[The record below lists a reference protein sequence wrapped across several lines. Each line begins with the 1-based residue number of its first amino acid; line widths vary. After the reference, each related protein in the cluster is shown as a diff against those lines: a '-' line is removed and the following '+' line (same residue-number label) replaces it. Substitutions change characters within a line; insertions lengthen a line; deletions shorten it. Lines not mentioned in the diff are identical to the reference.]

1 MIKKY
6 MMEIQ
11 EKTYIYTE
19 DDMSLMKKNWKII
32 SINKIEYYKGMKVS
46 ECYIK
51 SDKMKLFNPNKRD
64 KFLILFL

>member
-1 MIKKY
+1 

-32 SINKIEYYKGMKVS
+32 SINKIEYYKGIKVS
-46 ECYIK
+46 EYYLK
-51 SDKMKLFNPNKRD
+51 SGKMIFFNPYKRD